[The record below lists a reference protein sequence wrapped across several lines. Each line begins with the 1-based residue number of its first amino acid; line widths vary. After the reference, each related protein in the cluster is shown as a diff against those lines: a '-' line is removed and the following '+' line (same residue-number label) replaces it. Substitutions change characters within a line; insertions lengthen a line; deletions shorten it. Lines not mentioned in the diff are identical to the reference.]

1 MFDALA
7 QMGLVAKLSVF
18 LATVP
23 AFFGAAYAFRPT
35 ETRLAVVRPVSLAAM
50 FGALGGMLAG
60 IMNVLHGAHHTNAPI
75 NSGDALL
82 GVSESLVP
90 LFVACGSLT
99 LCWLFV
105 AVGIRRKA

>member
-1 MFDALA
+1 MFDAIA

-35 ETRLAVVRPVSLAAM
+35 ETRLAVVRPICLAAL
-50 FGALGGMLAG
+50 FASLGGLLAG
-60 IMNVLHGAHHTNAPI
+60 LINVLHGAHHSNAPL
-75 NSGDALL
+75 NSGNALL
-82 GVSESLVP
+82 GLSESLVP
-90 LFVACGSLT
+90 LFVASGSLT